1 VNDDGKPQNDIT
13 SQQDKQA
20 HELIEQLNLLEAIDR
35 RITPEHVAKRFRELL
50 ADIGDDDLPGP
61 EADERPDR
69 MLDQP
74 GHGRQLAGLSPEDA
88 AERRLDLA
96 GLNGSMDAAIA
107 VARSAAADIIA
118 DAQLKA
124 KTSIDELRRAQEAA
138 VAARLQAEQIV
149 ADART
154 EADNALE
161 RAVKLVQDAGEQA
174 ERIIS
179 KARNEAEQMKQPF
192 GTDPVS
198 AWPPGAPGLPMPDPR
213 TSGQVIARLRYRMDS
228 EDPLATLTAQEKRV
242 LELIGEGL
250 TNRQIAKRMFLSEKT
265 VKNYVSSTL
274 AKLGIQRRTQAATF
288 AVRR

>member
-1 VNDDGKPQNDIT
+1 VNDDGKPQNDIAQ
-13 SQQDKQA
+13 QQDKQA

-69 MLDQP
+69 ILDQP
-74 GHGRQLAGLSPEDA
+74 GHGRQLAGLSPEDG
-88 AERRLDLA
+88 AERCLDLA
-96 GLNGSMDAAIA
+96 GLSGSMDAAIA
-107 VARSAAADIIA
+107 LARSAAADITA

-161 RAVKLVQDAGEQA
+161 QAVKLVQDAREQA

-179 KARNEAEQMKQPF
+179 QGRNEAEQMKQPF
-192 GTDPVS
+192 GTDPAS
-198 AWPPGAPGLPMPDPR
+198 AGPPGAPGLPMPDPL
-213 TSGQVIARLRYRMDS
+213 TSGQVIARLRYHMDS
-228 EDPLATLTAQEKRV
+228 EDPLAALTGQEKRV

-250 TNRQIAKRMFLSEKT
+250 TNRQIAERMFLAEKT

-274 AKLGIQRRTQAATF
+274 EKLGIQRRTQAATF
-288 AVRR
+288 AARR